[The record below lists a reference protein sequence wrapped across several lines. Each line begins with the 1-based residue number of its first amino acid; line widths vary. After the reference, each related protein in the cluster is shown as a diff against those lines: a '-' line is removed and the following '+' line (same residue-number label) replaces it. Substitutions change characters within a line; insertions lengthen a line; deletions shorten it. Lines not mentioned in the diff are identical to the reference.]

1 MKATLE
7 EIEVGELP
15 KKHSCG
21 DCGTKHKIRKW
32 AVRKLS
38 FGGELY
44 LAHHFCGCGAGVLSF
59 LVAGDHDE
67 AEMLEAV
74 DAYMQDKKR

>member
-1 MKATLE
+1 MKAVLE
-7 EIEVGELP
+7 EMEVGELP
-15 KKHSCG
+15 KKHSCA

-32 AVRKLS
+32 TKRQIP

-44 LAHHFCGCGAGVLSF
+44 LAHHFCPCGAGVLSF

-67 AEMLEAV
+67 DEMLNCV
-74 DAYMQDKKR
+74 DAFMLAQKR